1 MFASKDALF
10 SGAAGGYTVNNSLR
24 FRSAASAYLNRTF
37 STPTSSTV
45 YTLSMWV
52 KRGALSVTQN
62 LFGASTTTRF
72 GFNSSDQLVLVLA
85 GTTAVTTTAVYRD
98 LSSWYHIIYTQN
110 GSAQTIYVN
119 GTSVGTGTTANTVFN
134 TAIAHQLAAANTTN
148 YFDGYLAEINFVD
161 GQTLTPSS
169 FGATGSNGV
178 WQPIQ
183 YTGTYGAN
191 GFYLKF
197 ASFGTAAALGNDSS
211 GNGNTWTINNINVS
225 AGVTYDPMLDTPTL
239 TSATVANYSVLN
251 PLGKASTGAVANGN
265 LTFTNSSATTYPAV
279 GGTIFV
285 SSGKW
290 YWESVVSGSGTF
302 EVTVGISTLTTFG
315 GSSFSGGSPLS
326 AYWNSGQGIGKNGS
340 YLSATPTFTY
350 GDVIGIAYDA
360 DAGTVTFYKNNTAQT
375 PVVTGVT
382 GTYAPAFSINYY
394 TAPTLNVNFG
404 QQPFS
409 YTPPTGFVR
418 LNAYNISAGTITTSG
433 SFTGNALADGPFIWL
448 NGTPTAMTINGNAVT
463 FGTHADKLAN
473 GFKVRTTSTSYNST
487 GSNTYSVSTTDAQ
500 FKYEIAQ
507 GNP

>member
-1 MFASKDALF
+1 
-10 SGAAGGYTVNNSLR
+10 
-24 FRSAASAYLNRTF
+24 
-37 STPTSSTV
+37 
-45 YTLSMWV
+45 
-52 KRGALSVTQN
+52 
-62 LFGASTTTRF
+62 
-72 GFNSSDQLVLVLA
+72 
-85 GTTAVTTTAVYRD
+85 
-98 LSSWYHIIYTQN
+98 
-110 GSAQTIYVN
+110 
-119 GTSVGTGTTANTVFN
+119 
-134 TAIAHQLAAANTTN
+134 
-148 YFDGYLAEINFVD
+148 
-161 GQTLTPSS
+161 
-169 FGATGSNGV
+169 
-178 WQPIQ
+178 
-183 YTGTYGAN
+183 
-191 GFYLKF
+191 
-197 ASFGTAAALGNDSS
+197 
-211 GNGNTWTINNINVS
+211 
-225 AGVTYDPMLDTPTL
+225 
-239 TSATVANYSVLN
+239 
-251 PLGKASTGAVANGN
+251 
-265 LTFTNSSATTYPAV
+265 
-279 GGTIFV
+279 
-285 SSGKW
+285 
-290 YWESVVSGSGTF
+290 VSGVGIF
-302 EVTVGISTLTTFG
+302 EVTIGISTLNTFT
-315 GSSFSGGSPLS
+315 STSFSGGSALS
-326 AYWNSGQGIGKNGS
+326 AYWNSSQGIGKNGS